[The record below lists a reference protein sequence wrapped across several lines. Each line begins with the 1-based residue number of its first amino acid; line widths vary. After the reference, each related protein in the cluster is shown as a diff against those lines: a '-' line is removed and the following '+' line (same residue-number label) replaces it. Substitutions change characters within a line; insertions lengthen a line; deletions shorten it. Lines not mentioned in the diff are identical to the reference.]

1 MSFRI
6 IPNGKNWFG
15 GLKKLQNLRSAF
27 VVAKPEMIENPDL
40 TSYFRVFSDVSRFRF
55 GFVDAIGTALGHS
68 FSSTKPIRAGRA
80 GFGFG
85 NCA

>member
-27 VVAKPEMIENPDL
+27 VVAKPEMTENPDL
-40 TSYFRVFSDVSRFRF
+40 TSYFRVSSDVSRFRF
-55 GFVDAIGTALGHS
+55 GFVDAIGTALRI
-68 FSSTKPIRAGRA
+68 TYK
-80 GFGFG
+80 
-85 NCA
+85 C